1 MAKED
6 KKKEVVI
13 SKLDSLPITTVVG
26 NDMVFKGDIQGD
38 GIVRIDGKVE
48 GNITSKQGIILG
60 EKAEV
65 KGSLESDN
73 IIIFGY
79 IKGTIRTKELILRS
93 TGSVNGDIVSDF
105 LQVEKGSKYDGTLKI
120 GLPAEA
126 EQDDQSQTKLRNEL
140 KQ

>member
-26 NDMVFKGDIQGD
+26 NDMVFIGDIQGD

-65 KGSLESDN
+65 NGSLESDN

-79 IKGTIRTKELILRS
+79 IKGTIRTKELILRA
-93 TGSVNGDIVSDF
+93 TGSVHGDIVSDF

-120 GLPAEA
+120 GILPAE
-126 EQDDQSQTKLRNEL
+126 QDKQSINKAPHNEL
-140 KQ
+140 P

>member
-1 MAKED
+1 
-6 KKKEVVI
+6 
-13 SKLDSLPITTVVG
+13 
-26 NDMVFKGDIQGD
+26 MVFKGDIQGD

-65 KGSLESDN
+65 TGSLESDN

-93 TGSVNGDIVSDF
+93 TGSVCGDIVADF

-120 GLPAEA
+120 GLPV
-126 EQDDQSQTKLRNEL
+126 EQDNPSYNNN
-140 KQ
+140 

>member
-26 NDMVFKGDIQGD
+26 NDMVFIGDIQGD

-65 KGSLESDN
+65 NGSLESDN

-79 IKGTIRTKELILRS
+79 IKGTIRTKELILRA
-93 TGSVNGDIVSDF
+93 TGSVHGDIVSDF

-120 GLPAEA
+120 GILPAE
-126 EQDDQSQTKLRNEL
+126 QDKQSINKVPQNEL
-140 KQ
+140 P